1 MLIQPRAD
9 HLKLLYECRHRHV
22 MCQYWSVFDIYIFIE
37 ECQSRK
43 KMRCVAPKRP
53 PWSCHSGAWK
63 KNSWKL
69 LAISWF
75 CPFKIPKDK
84 NLHSFGFFI
93 CPAACTWLLHR
104 SSGWLITGST
114 SIMSCSSLPKM
125 NLPGLSHTT
134 LVSDGR
140 RFVIDLYIS
149 RRKAYRP
156 LRSALELCEI
166 TQTFFLVW
174 WLRTRMNNI
183 E

>member
-1 MLIQPRAD
+1 
-9 HLKLLYECRHRHV
+9 

-75 CPFKIPKDK
+75 SPFKIPKDK

-125 NLPGLSHTT
+125 NLPGLSHTIWWKEICDWS
-134 LVSDGR
+134 LHFAAEGISPSAIRARAPRDYSDVLPR
-140 RFVIDLYIS
+140 LMIKDTN
-149 RRKAYRP
+149 
-156 LRSALELCEI
+156 E
-166 TQTFFLVW
+166 
-174 WLRTRMNNI
+174 
-183 E
+183 